1 MFSEK
6 KEQELENL
14 SPDAIEA
21 QRKQRSLNRIFGLLV
36 VIAVILLAMFI
47 YEMILL
53 VK

>member
-36 VIAVILLAMFI
+36 IIAIILLGMFI

>member
-36 VIAVILLAMFI
+36 IIAVILFAMFI

>member
-21 QRKQRSLNRIFGLLV
+21 QRKQRSLNRIFSLLV

>member
-36 VIAVILLAMFI
+36 IIAIILLAMFI

>member
-21 QRKQRSLNRIFGLLV
+21 QRKQRSLNRIFSLLV
-36 VIAVILLAMFI
+36 IIAVILFAMFI

>member
-36 VIAVILLAMFI
+36 IIAIILFAMFI

-53 VK
+53 IK